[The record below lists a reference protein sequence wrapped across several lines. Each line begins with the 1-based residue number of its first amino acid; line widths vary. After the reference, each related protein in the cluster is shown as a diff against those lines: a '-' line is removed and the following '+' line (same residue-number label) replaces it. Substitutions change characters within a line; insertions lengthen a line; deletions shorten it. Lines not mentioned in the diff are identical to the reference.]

1 MRASAQ
7 SSARVAGV
15 ERWLLRPVDG
25 TWLAAFRIWFGLA
38 LSISMLRFS
47 VHDWIEPLFVAPQMQ
62 LRYWGFSWV
71 EPLSRA
77 QMHALFW
84 VLAALALASALG
96 LFYRFTAFA
105 FAVGLTYVHLLDVT
119 IYLNHYYL
127 ACLLAFL
134 LSVSPAHR
142 VWSLD
147 AWRRRRVRAR
157 RAGLGAAAPSSTVCA
172 AWLYLFRLQVGVVYV
187 FAGLAKAQSDWLVHA
202 QPLRIW
208 LGANTDLPILGP
220 LFTWDGVPLLMSW
233 FGFLFDTTIVLWL
246 LLPKTRPWAYAVVV
260 GFHVLTRML
269 FPIGMFPAIMIGSA
283 LVFFD
288 PHWPRRLIERLSRLI
303 SRGASSQHAGAPQTG
318 SQRVTPATA
327 GRAGA
332 PSAWQR
338 AGLVVGALYGVV
350 QLLLPLRHLAY
361 GDNVLW
367 HEQGM
372 RFSWRVMVRAKGGGA
387 TFHVRNRRTGEAW
400 HVQPSAY
407 LTPMQESEMVTQP
420 DLILRLAHHIRDD
433 FARRG
438 RGPVEV
444 RVESS
449 VTLNGRR
456 AEPLIDPTVDLASI
470 EDGLTRAS
478 WILPAPKQ
486 PPPHTRPVL

>member
-1 MRASAQ
+1 MRAPAE
-7 SSARVAGV
+7 SSERVAGV
-15 ERWLLRPVDG
+15 EQRLLRPIDG
-25 TWLAAFRIWFGLA
+25 SFLAAFRIWFGLA

-47 VHDWIEPLFVAPQMQ
+47 IHDWIEPLFVAPRMQ
-62 LRYWGFSWV
+62 LSYWGFSWL
-71 EPLSRA
+71 EPLSRV

-84 VLAALALASALG
+84 VLALLALASALG
-96 LFYRFTAFA
+96 LFFRFTAFA
-105 FAVGLTYVHLLDVT
+105 FAVGLTYVHMLDVT

-147 AWRRRRVRAR
+147 AWLRRRAR
-157 RAGLGAAAPSSTVCA
+157 RHGVGAPQPSSSVCA
-172 AWLYLFRLQVGVVYV
+172 AWLYLFRLQVAVVYV
-187 FAGLAKAQSDWLVHA
+187 FAGLAKAQSDWLIHA

-208 LGANTDLPILGP
+208 LGAHTDLPLLGP

-233 FGFLFDTTIVLWL
+233 FGFLFDTTIVVWL

-260 GFHVLTRML
+260 VFHVLTRIL
-269 FPIGMFPAIMIGSA
+269 FPIGMFPVIMIGSA
-283 LVFFD
+283 LVFFG
-288 PHWPRRLIERLSRLI
+288 PSWPRTLIARLSRLFA
-303 SRGASSQHAGAPQTG
+303 REARSQHSAP
-318 SQRVTPATA
+318 VTPA
-327 GRAGA
+327 RAGA
-332 PSAWQR
+332 PSTWQR
-338 AGLVVGALYGVV
+338 AGLVIGALYCVV
-350 QLLLPLRHLAY
+350 QLLLPMRYLAY

-387 TFHVRNRRTGEAW
+387 TFLVRNPQTGATW
-400 HVQPSAY
+400 HVPPSAY

-433 FARRG
+433 FAKRG

-444 RVESS
+444 RVESH

-456 AEPLIDPTVDLASI
+456 AEPFIDPTVDLASI
-470 EDGLTRAS
+470 EDGLARAR
-478 WILPAPKQ
+478 WVLPAPTD